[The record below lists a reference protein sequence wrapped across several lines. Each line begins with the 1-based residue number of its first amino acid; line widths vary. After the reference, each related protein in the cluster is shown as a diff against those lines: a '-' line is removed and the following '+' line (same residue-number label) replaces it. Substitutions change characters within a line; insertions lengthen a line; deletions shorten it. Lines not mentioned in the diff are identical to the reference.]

1 MVHLSQIKTPADIK
15 LCSYEE
21 LTALAQE
28 IRQEIIMTVARNGGH
43 LASNLGVVE
52 LTMAVHRMFNA
63 PQDKILFDVGHQ
75 CYVHKLLTGRHAT
88 FSTLRQTGGVSGFP
102 KREESEYD
110 CFETGHAST
119 AISAALGYARAR
131 DMQGEKHH
139 VVAIVGD
146 GAMTGG
152 LCYEAMNDAG
162 NSKTRLI
169 VILND
174 NEMSIARNV
183 GALATHLTNLRASRG
198 WNKAKRAVE
207 KGLKRLPVAGPKI
220 HRFLTILKNALKGL
234 VVDEGFF
241 AALGFHYLG
250 PIDGHNLQNLEYT
263 IARAKEFDEPVL
275 IHCITRKGHG
285 YHQAEKKPEAYHGT
299 PPFFL
304 DSGEMRKQPSRPS
317 YGEIAAQE
325 LVHSASREEKTIVIT
340 AAMPGG
346 TGMHL
351 FAGAFPARML
361 DVGIAEQHAVTLS
374 AGLAS
379 GGMKPYFA
387 VYASFLQRGYD
398 QVLHDVCLQNLPVC
412 LLLDR
417 AGLSGDDGATHH
429 GIYDI
434 AYLRH
439 MPNMTLLA
447 PRDEQELRLMM
458 DWTRTLK
465 GPCAIR
471 YPRKSILLNEYPL
484 ASFTPGKWEVMQD
497 GADCALLAVGSMVPV
512 ALETAKMLSTQHI
525 KAMVVNASS
534 IKPLDE
540 ELLKRLHRTPFV
552 TLEEHVLTCGFGS
565 AVAEY
570 CIAAHLNPPAVMFGL
585 PDRIMNH
592 GSREDLL
599 YSIGLVP
606 GQIAARIR
614 SALSSGTGKAAI

>member
-21 LTALAQE
+21 LTKLAEE
-28 IRQEIIMTVARNGGH
+28 IRQEIVMTVARNGGH

-63 PQDKILFDVGHQ
+63 PEDKILFDVGHQ
-75 CYVHKLLTGRHAT
+75 SYVHKLLTGRYAA
-88 FSTLRQTGGVSGFP
+88 FSTLRRYGGISGFP
-102 KREESEYD
+102 KREESRYD

-119 AISAALGYARAR
+119 AISAALGFARAR
-131 DMQGEKHH
+131 DMQGQSHH

-174 NEMSIARNV
+174 NEMSISRNV

-198 WNKAKRAVE
+198 WNKAKKAVE
-207 KGLKRLPVAGPKI
+207 NSLKRLPVAGPKI
-220 HRFLTILKNALKGL
+220 HRFLTIIKNALKGL

-250 PIDGHNLQNLEYT
+250 PIDGHNLQNLEFT
-263 IARAKEFDEPVL
+263 IARAKDFDEPVL

-285 YHQAEKKPEAYHGT
+285 YHQAEKRPEVFHGT
-299 PPFFL
+299 PPFFM
-304 DSGEMRKQPSRPS
+304 DSGEMRKQPGRPS

-325 LVHSASREEKTIVIT
+325 LIRSASREEKTIVIT

-351 FAGAFPARML
+351 FAGAFPERML
-361 DVGIAEQHAVTLS
+361 DVGIAEQHAVTLA

-379 GGMKPYFA
+379 GGMQPYFA
-387 VYASFLQRGYD
+387 VYATFLQRGYD
-398 QVLHDVCLQNLPVC
+398 QVLHDICLQNLSVC

-417 AGLSGDDGATHH
+417 AGLAGDDGATHH

-439 MPNMTLLA
+439 MPNITLLA

-458 DWTRTLK
+458 DWTRLMK

-471 YPRKSILLNEYPL
+471 YPRKSVLLEEYPL
-484 ASFTPGKWEVMQD
+484 TAFTAGKWEVMIN
-497 GADCALLAVGSMVPV
+497 GTDCALLAVGTMVPV
-512 ALETAKMLSTQHI
+512 ALETAKILNAQHI
-525 KAMVVNASS
+525 KAMVVNAST

-540 ELLKRLHRTPFV
+540 EMLQKLQKTPII
-552 TLEEHVLTCGFGS
+552 TLEEHVLACGFGS
-565 AVAEY
+565 AVAEH
-570 CIAAHLNPPAVMFGL
+570 CIAMRMNQPLMTLGI
-585 PDRIMNH
+585 PDKIVGH
-592 GSREDLL
+592 GSREELL
-599 YSIGLVP
+599 SSLGLVP
-606 GQIAARIR
+606 GQIAARIKA
-614 SALSSGTGKAAI
+614 ALNGMGKAAP

>member
-1 MVHLSQIKTPADIK
+1 MVHLSQIKAPSDIK

-21 LTALAQE
+21 LQALSEE
-28 IRQEIIMTVARNGGH
+28 IRKEIVLTVARNGGH

-52 LTMAVHRMFNA
+52 LTLAVHRMFNA
-63 PQDKILFDVGHQ
+63 PEDKILFDVGHQ
-75 CYVHKLLTGRHAT
+75 CYVHKLLTGRYNT
-88 FSTLRQTGGVSGFP
+88 FSTLRQFGGLSGFP
-102 KREESEYD
+102 KRDESAYD

-131 DMQGEKHH
+131 DMQGQKHH
-139 VVAIVGD
+139 VLAIVGD
-146 GAMTGG
+146 GALTGG

-169 VILND
+169 VLLND

-198 WNKAKRAVE
+198 WNKAKRVVE

-220 HRFLTILKNALKGL
+220 HRFLTILKNSLKGL

-250 PIDGHNLQNLEYT
+250 PIDGHNLQSLEYT

-285 YHQAEKKPEAYHGT
+285 YHQAEQKPEAFHGT

-304 DSGEMRKQPSRPS
+304 DSGDVRKQPSRPS
-317 YGEIAAQE
+317 NGEIAAQE
-325 LVHSASREEKTIVIT
+325 LIKFASQEEKTIAIT

-346 TGMHL
+346 TGLHL
-351 FAGAFPARML
+351 FAGALPGRML
-361 DVGIAEQHAVTLS
+361 DVGIAEQHAVTLA

-379 GGMKPYFA
+379 GGMRPYFA
-387 VYASFLQRGYD
+387 VYATFLQRGYD

-412 LLLDR
+412 FLLDR
-417 AGLSGDDGATHH
+417 AGLAGDDGATHH

-439 MPNMTLLA
+439 MPNMTILA
-447 PRDEQELRLMM
+447 PRDEQELRSMM
-458 DWTRTLK
+458 GWTQSST

-471 YPRKSILLNEYPL
+471 YPRKSVLMADYPVN
-484 ASFTPGKWEVMQD
+484 SFVPGRWEVLRE
-497 GADCALLAVGSMVPV
+497 GEDCALLAVGTMVPA
-512 ALETAKMLSTQHI
+512 ALETAKQLSSSGI
-525 KAMVVNASS
+525 NAKVVNASS

-540 ELLKRLHRTPFV
+540 TMLKVLKHIPLITM
-552 TLEEHVLTCGFGS
+552 EEHALTCGFGS
-565 AVAEY
+565 AVAEF
-570 CIAAHLNPPAVMFGL
+570 CIESQIKPPVLMFGL
-585 PDRIMNH
+585 PDKIIH
-592 GSREDLL
+592 QGSREDLL
-599 YSIGLVP
+599 ASVGLVP
-606 GQIAARIR
+606 MQI
-614 SALSSGTGKAAI
+614 SAKIKSMLSGLGRVAQ

>member
-1 MVHLSQIKTPADIK
+1 MAHLSQIKTPADIK

-21 LTALAQE
+21 LGKLAEE
-28 IRQEIIMTVARNGGH
+28 IRQEIVMTVARNGGH

-63 PQDKILFDVGHQ
+63 PEDKILFDVGHQ
-75 CYVHKLLTGRHAT
+75 CYVHKLLTGRYAD
-88 FSTLRQTGGVSGFP
+88 FSTLRRYGGISGFP
-102 KREESEYD
+102 KREESQYD

-119 AISAALGYARAR
+119 AISAALGFARAR
-131 DMQGEKHH
+131 DMQGQNHH

-207 KGLKRLPVAGPKI
+207 NSLKRFPVAGPKI
-220 HRFLTILKNALKGL
+220 HRFLTIIKNALKGL

-250 PIDGHNLQNLEYT
+250 PIDGHNLQNLEFT
-263 IARAKEFDEPVL
+263 IARAKDFDEPVL
-275 IHCITRKGHG
+275 IHCITSKGHG
-285 YHQAEKKPEAYHGT
+285 YHQAEKRPEVFHGT
-299 PPFFL
+299 PPFFM

-325 LVHSASREEKTIVIT
+325 LIRSASREEKTIVLT

-351 FAGAFPARML
+351 FAKAFPTRML
-361 DVGIAEQHAVTLS
+361 DVGIAEQHAVTLA

-379 GGMKPYFA
+379 GGMRPYFA

-417 AGLSGDDGATHH
+417 AGLAGDDGATHH

-439 MPNMTLLA
+439 MPNITLLA
-447 PRDEQELRLMM
+447 PRDERELRLMM
-458 DWTRTLK
+458 DWTLMVQ

-471 YPRKSILLNEYPL
+471 YPRKSVLLEEYPL
-484 ASFTPGKWEVMQD
+484 TSFMPGRWEVMIN
-497 GADCALLAVGSMVPV
+497 GTDCALLAVGTMVPV
-512 ALETAKMLSTQHI
+512 ALETAKILNMHRV
-525 KAMVVNASS
+525 KAMVVNAST

-540 ELLKRLHRTPFV
+540 EMLKKLHKTPII
-552 TLEEHVLTCGFGS
+552 TMEEHVVVCGFGS
-565 AVAEY
+565 AVAEH
-570 CIAAHLNPPAVMFGL
+570 CIATHANQPLMMFGI
-585 PDRIMNH
+585 PDKIIGH
-592 GSREDLL
+592 GSREELFTSL
-599 YSIGLVP
+599 GLVP
-606 GQIAARIR
+606 GQIAARIKT
-614 SALSSGTGKAAI
+614 ALNGKGKAAP

>member
-15 LCSYEE
+15 LCGHEE
-21 LTALAQE
+21 LHQLAEE
-28 IRQEIIMTVARNGGH
+28 IRREIVLTVARNGGH

-52 LTMAVHRMFNA
+52 LTLAVHRMFNA

-75 CYVHKLLTGRHAT
+75 CYVHKLLTGRYSA
-88 FSTLRQTGGVSGFP
+88 FSTLRQFGGLSGFP
-102 KREESEYD
+102 KREESVYD

-131 DMQGEKHH
+131 DMQGQKHH

-146 GAMTGG
+146 GALTGG

-162 NSKTRLI
+162 NSKTKLI

-207 KGLKRLPVAGPKI
+207 RGLKRLPVAGPKI
-220 HRFLTILKNALKGL
+220 HRFLTILKNSLKGL

-250 PIDGHNLQNLEYT
+250 PIDGHNLQSLEYT

-285 YHQAEKKPEAYHGT
+285 YHQAEQKPEAFHGT

-304 DSGEMRKQPSRPS
+304 DSGDVRKQPSRPS
-317 YGEIAAQE
+317 NGEIAAQE
-325 LVHSASREEKTIVIT
+325 LIRFASQEEKTIAIT

-346 TGMHL
+346 TGLHL
-351 FAGAFPARML
+351 FAGAFPGRML
-361 DVGIAEQHAVTLS
+361 DVGIAEQHAVTLA

-379 GGMKPYFA
+379 GGLRPYFA
-387 VYASFLQRGYD
+387 VYATFLQRGYD

-412 LLLDR
+412 FLLDR
-417 AGLSGDDGATHH
+417 AGLAGDDGATHH

-439 MPNMTLLA
+439 MPNMTVLA
-447 PRDEQELRLMM
+447 PRDEQELRSMM
-458 DWTRTLK
+458 VWTHSAA

-471 YPRKSILLNEYPL
+471 YPRKSVLMADFPVNG
-484 ASFTPGKWEVMQD
+484 FVPGRWEVLRQ
-497 GADCALLAVGSMVPV
+497 GGDCALLAVGSMVPV
-512 ALETAKMLSTQHI
+512 ALETAKLLSAAGI
-525 KAMVVNASS
+525 GAMIINASS

-540 ELLKRLHRTPFV
+540 GMLKSLQAVPMI
-552 TLEEHVLTCGFGS
+552 TLEEHALSCGFGS

-570 CIAAHLNPPAVMFGL
+570 CITSHMPPPAFMFGI
-585 PDRIMNH
+585 PDQIIHH

-599 YSIGLVP
+599 ASIGLTP
-606 GQIAARIR
+606 SQIAAQIKASQAVR
-614 SALSSGTGKAAI
+614 TKAAL